1 MAQNNDLLDKSVR
14 YGEALLL
21 GDGFILGGELFKDIR
36 QKKKINSLEDVF
48 YNQKD
53 YRKAFELSESILK
66 EECLNEN
73 IIKNVNWINPKS
85 VIRK

>member
-1 MAQNNDLLDKSVR
+1 MAQNNDLLDKAVR
-14 YGEALLL
+14 YGEALFW
-21 GDGFILGGELFKDIR
+21 GDGFILGGELFKNIR

-53 YRKAFELSESILK
+53 YRKPFELSESILK

-73 IIKNVNWINPKS
+73 IIKDVIWIKPQS